1 MKQEACTMDNSAREA
16 IVGSWAGGC
25 TIDRHWTYLEAQIT
39 TDTFSLAGTIDMR
52 FEGEMG
58 LEISQ
63 VHFEPPRVSFAVS
76 RAEGMWVF
84 DGAYADGLI
93 SGTVSAAQEQGVF
106 QLLAVAQVDPSVY
119 DVYVG
124 SYQLQPDQV
133 ISIANFRG
141 EAGCSYPVYLN
152 LASRRIGALFPTSAA
167 TFVTGPAF
175 LMPFPAEAH
184 VTFVASN
191 QGEVTGLRWRR
202 PGDGER
208 WAPRMRLKREQV
220 SFHNDA
226 VTLAGTL
233 TIPVGTAPYP
243 AIVLIHGSGDQR
255 RDHAFLQFIAD
266 LFASHGIAV
275 LAYDKRGVGKST
287 GDSDTAMLEDLAGDA
302 VAGVAYLQTRDDIK
316 HDQIGLWGI
325 SQGGWIAPLAA
336 ARSGDV
342 AFIIV
347 VSGPAV
353 SVVEQDVD
361 RVEHELRAGGFP
373 EDQVQAAVAHE
384 RLFSEVTCSGQGWDR
399 LEASIEHARTT
410 RWASIVALPSKE
422 EFERY
427 GSLWGQFRAYDPIPQ
442 LQQVTC
448 PVLAL
453 FGGKDTVV
461 PPEKNA
467 PLMEQAFKAG
477 GNRDYTIEVFP
488 DGEHVL
494 LATTSGA
501 RRDVPQWSEFVP
513 GYFETML
520 DWLRARVDG
529 SG

>member
-1 MKQEACTMDNSAREA
+1 MNNSVREA
-16 IVGSWAGGC
+16 IVGSWVGGC
-25 TIDRHWTYLEAQIT
+25 AIEQRWTYLEAHFTAEALGT
-39 TDTFSLAGTIDMR
+39 TGTIDIR

-63 VHFEPPRVSFAVS
+63 VHFDLPRIQFALS
-76 RAEGMWVF
+76 RAGGTWVF
-84 DGAYADGLI
+84 DGLHTDGLI
-93 SGTVSAAQEQGVF
+93 SGTVTAAQEQGAF
-106 QLLAVAQVDPSVY
+106 QLLAVAEVDSALY
-119 DVYVG
+119 DTYVG
-124 SYQLQPDQV
+124 SYQLQPDRI

-141 EAGCSYPVYLN
+141 EAGCQYPVYAD
-152 LASRRIGALFPTSAA
+152 LASGRIGALFPTSST
-167 TFVTGPAF
+167 TFVAGPAF

-184 VTFVASN
+184 VTFVTDD
-191 QGEVTGLRWRR
+191 QGGVSGLWWRHQ
-202 PGDGER
+202 GDVER
-208 WAPRMRLKREQV
+208 WAPRTMLKHELV
-220 SFHNDA
+220 SFQHDT

-233 TIPVGTAPYP
+233 TTPVTNSSYP

-266 LFASHGIAV
+266 LFVSHGIAV
-275 LAYDKRGVGKST
+275 LAYDKRGVGAST

-302 VAGVAYLQTRDDIK
+302 LAGVAFLQTRSDIK
-316 HDQIGLWGI
+316 HHQIGLWGI

-336 ARSGDV
+336 AQSQNV
-342 AFIIV
+342 AFIIL

-353 SVVEQDVD
+353 SVAEQDVD
-361 RVEHELRAGGFP
+361 RVEYELRAGGFA

-384 RLFSEVTCSGQGWDR
+384 QLFSEVAFSGQGWDR

-422 EFERY
+422 EFEHY
-427 GSLWGQFRAYDPIPQ
+427 GLLWGQFRAYDPIPH
-442 LQQVTC
+442 LQQVPC

-467 PLMEQAFKAG
+467 PLLEQALKAG
-477 GNRDYTIEVFP
+477 GNRDYTIKVFP

-501 RRDVPQWSEFVP
+501 RRDVPLWSEFVP

-520 DWLRARVDG
+520 DWLRSRVDV
-529 SG
+529 ST